1 MEWCCISR
9 PNKERESYF
18 KNISNRNLE
27 VTLKQ
32 EINKKTRNCWFG
44 TLYGTTTIGTGL
56 ATIFS
61 GGSTSIIGT
70 VPTTI
75 LAGVAT
81 YDIFNHMYESHQNIK
96 SIEHILEKKERGR
109 NCFCRQ

>member
-1 MEWCCISR
+1 M
-9 PNKERESYF
+9 SY
-18 KNISNRNLE
+18 ISNRNLE

-44 TLYGTTTIGTGL
+44 TLYSTTTIGTGL
-56 ATIFS
+56 AAIFS

-75 LAGVAT
+75 LTGVAT
-81 YDIFNHMYESHQNIK
+81 YDSFNHMYESH
-96 SIEHILEKKERGR
+96 
-109 NCFCRQ
+109 